1 MDKKQGNYRG
11 HKRYGGWR
19 GRRSTAGG
27 KYLPLLCAVASLW
40 FIGILVSPALA
51 QKPAGQRDQPRS
63 VTEDLSGSGIVTGD
77 SPAIVI
83 LGNEIYANH
92 ISAINIQGN
101 RVSVEKCRIYQNG
114 NAGIVV
120 DNDAHAWIRNNQIYS
135 QEGAGITVM
144 GAGSAHVSI
153 LGNQIHQNKMT
164 GLQLGAKDQIEV
176 PVHESFKKNPSTI
189 FARGGD
195 KVKGEVKIRGLGD
208 LGTGGL
214 GDKGTGRPGE
224 KGTGGPGDK
233 GTGGVG
239 DLGTGG
245 PGDWGTGGLKAQ
257 RARGT
262 GDQAKDESKAKQA
275 KDENK
280 VKAEGNAEGRDR
292 TKGHFTITV
301 DMQNNRIYRNGE
313 SGIKCQS
320 EYPQHSISLTA
331 EHNAI
336 FQNQKGGILVANTAK
351 VALRHNS
358 IYENHKAGVSANK
371 SKGTI
376 PQMDIYQNIIRGNEE
391 TGIDLTCACSGPI
404 GVCNNLIFNNGGS
417 GIRFGAPAM
426 RIVNNTIVS
435 NGNLSKGSGIDQQ
448 EKNISFIANN
458 ILAYN
463 FKTGLNMKKQK
474 GCSYNLFFANGG
486 SGTCCDDCYFSSKF
500 IEDKELGGHARNKG
514 DMICDP
520 AFSNPDLFDFRLK
533 KWSPAIDAGIPSP
546 AFEDLHFPPSQGG
559 RQNDLGITGGP
570 MAFPLDPNALIP

>member
-1 MDKKQGNYRG
+1 MKKTGERV
-11 HKRYGGWR
+11 KC
-19 GRRSTAGG
+19 
-27 KYLPLLCAVASLW
+27 LCIFAFLW
-40 FIGILVSPALA
+40 FICILVSPAPALA
-51 QKPAGQRDQPRS
+51 QKPTGQTDQPRS
-63 VTEDLSGSGIVTGD
+63 VTEDLSGSGVVTGD

-135 QEGAGITVM
+135 QQGAGITVM
-144 GAGSAHVSI
+144 GAGSAQVSI

-176 PVHESFKKNPSTI
+176 PVHESFKKNPTTI
-189 FARGGD
+189 FARRGDKINGGD
-195 KVKGEVKIRGLGD
+195 KIKGGVKIKGEDSKSRG
-208 LGTGGL
+208 
-214 GDKGTGRPGE
+214 GDKGTGTGGQGDKGIGEQRDQGTGGAGGNGTGGPGE
-224 KGTGGPGDK
+224 KGTGEQRDQ
-233 GTGGVG
+233 
-239 DLGTGG
+239 
-245 PGDWGTGGLKAQ
+245 GTGGLKAQ
-257 RARGT
+257 RT
-262 GDQAKDESKAKQA
+262 GGPGAQA

-292 TKGHFTITV
+292 TKGHFIITV

-313 SGIKCQS
+313 SGIKCQP

-391 TGIDLTCACSGPI
+391 SGIDLTCACSGPI

-486 SGTCCDDCYFSSKF
+486 SGTCCDDCYFASKF
-500 IEDKELGGHARNKG
+500 IENKELGGHARSTG

-546 AFEDLHFPPSQGG
+546 EFEDLHFPPCQGG
-559 RQNDLGITGGP
+559 RKNDLGVTGGP
-570 MAFPLDPNALIP
+570 MAVPLDPNALIP